1 MELKKVLGYEGLDL
15 LQNLL
20 DLNPNTRMSAEEAFN
35 HPFLN

>member
-1 MELKKVLGYEGLDL
+1 MELKKVIGYEGLDL

-20 DLNPNTRMSAEEAFN
+20 DLNPNTRMSAEEALN